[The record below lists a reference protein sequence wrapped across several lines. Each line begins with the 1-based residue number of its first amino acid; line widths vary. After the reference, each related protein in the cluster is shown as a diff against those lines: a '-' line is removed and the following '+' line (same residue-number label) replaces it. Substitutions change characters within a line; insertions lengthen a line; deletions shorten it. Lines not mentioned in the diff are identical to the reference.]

1 MTRPTPVPSSGS
13 PQKNSR
19 AKLLDRTQFITHQD
33 KRVLLIDL
41 SNCSASE
48 VENTFRK
55 LPDIVAMYPRD
66 SMLILS
72 DFTGACFDAEAIR
85 VMKETA
91 VFNKPYVR
99 KSAWVGNT
107 KVRPGFSRNLA
118 ELVGGFSRRE
128 LPGFQSRGDALSWL
142 TKDYK

>member
-1 MTRPTPVPSSGS
+1 
-13 PQKNSR
+13 
-19 AKLLDRTQFITHQD
+19 
-33 KRVLLIDL
+33 
-41 SNCSASE
+41 
-48 VENTFRK
+48 
-55 LPDIVAMYPRD
+55 MYPRD

-72 DFTGACFDAEAIR
+72 DFTGASFDAEAIR

-99 KSAWVGNT
+99 KSACVGNT

>member
-72 DFTGACFDAEAIR
+72 DFTGASFDAEAIR

-107 KVRPGFSRNLA
+107 K
-118 ELVGGFSRRE
+118 
-128 LPGFQSRGDALSWL
+128 
-142 TKDYK
+142 